1 VEIPKGRALNLP
13 PALSNAKGKKMLRQF
28 SILLIAAAAMGLAVE
43 SGCNCA
49 SAGGGFT
56 MPPPVVTTAPVVSQ
70 DVPVYLDEIGRTT
83 ATEVVNI
90 VPQVSGKI
98 VGRDFED
105 GTDLHTGQ
113 ELFAID
119 PRPYQAALDQAQAM
133 LEQNQAQLANA
144 KTNFTRVASE
154 LPSKA
159 VSQQDYDNA
168 KSAVDV
174 ADANVK
180 AAQAAIETASLN
192 VEYCT
197 LKSPIDGRAGQRL
210 VDVGNIVNAN
220 STSLL
225 SIQKLV
231 PIYVD
236 FTVAENELGRV
247 RENLAKSPLR
257 VLVESPDNPGRQIEG
272 EVTFLDNSVQ
282 DGTGTIRLRAMVP
295 NNNRQ
300 LWPGQ
305 FVHVR
310 LILYTM
316 KDARLIPA
324 NAVQVGQAG
333 SYVFVVHADKTA
345 EQRNITTGQR
355 QGEKVVVLDGL
366 KEGETIVQSGQLMVI
381 AGGPVTVLAS
391 APPQAAQGAAK

>member
-1 VEIPKGRALNLP
+1 
-13 PALSNAKGKKMLRQF
+13 
-28 SILLIAAAAMGLAVE
+28 
-43 SGCNCA
+43 
-49 SAGGGFT
+49 
-56 MPPPVVTTAPVVSQ
+56 MPPPVVTTAPVVTQ
-70 DVPVYLDEIGRTT
+70 DVPAYLDEIGKTT

-98 VGRDFED
+98 IGKSFED
-105 GTDLHTGQ
+105 GADLHAG
-113 ELFAID
+113 EKLFAID

-168 KSAVDV
+168 KSAEDV

-192 VEYCT
+192 LEYCT
-197 LKSPIDGRAGQRL
+197 IKSPIDGRAGQRL
-210 VDVGNIVNAN
+210 VDVGNVVNAN

-225 SIQKLV
+225 SIQKLA
-231 PIYVD
+231 PIYVE
-236 FTVAENELGRV
+236 FTVAENELDSV
-247 RENLAKSPLR
+247 RENLAKGPLK
-257 VLVESPDNPGRQIEG
+257 VLVEPPDNQGRDIEG
-272 EVTFLDNSVQ
+272 DVTFLDNSVQ
-282 DGTGTIRLRAMVP
+282 DGTGTIRLRATVP

-316 KDARLIPA
+316 KDAKLIPA
-324 NAVQVGQAG
+324 NAVQLGQAG
-333 SYVFVVHADKTA
+333 SYVFVIHSDNTA
-345 EQRNITTGQR
+345 EQRNITAGQR

-381 AGGPVTVLAS
+381 AGRPVIVLAS
-391 APPQAAQGAAK
+391 TPPSAQGAAK

>member
-1 VEIPKGRALNLP
+1 
-13 PALSNAKGKKMLRQF
+13 MLRRI
-28 SILLIAAAAMGLAVE
+28 SVLLIAAAAMGLAVE
-43 SGCNCA
+43 SGCNRA

-56 MPPPVVTTAPVVSQ
+56 MPPPVVTTAPVVTQ
-70 DVPVYLDEIGRTT
+70 DVPAYLDEIGKTT

-119 PRPYQAALDQAQAM
+119 PRPYQAALDQAQAL
-133 LEQNQAQLANA
+133 LEQNQAQLVNA
-144 KTNFTRVASE
+144 KANFTRIASE

-159 VSQQDYDNA
+159 VSQQDYDNG

-192 VEYCT
+192 LEYCT
-197 LKSPIDGRAGQRL
+197 IKSPIDGRAGQRL
-210 VDVGNIVNAN
+210 VDAGNIVNAN

-236 FTVAENELGRV
+236 FTVAENDLGQV
-247 RENLAKSPLR
+247 RENLAKGPLK
-257 VLVESPDNPGRQIEG
+257 VLVESPDDPGRNIEG

-282 DGTGTIRLRAMVP
+282 DGTGTIRLRATVP
-295 NNNRQ
+295 NKNRQ

-310 LILYTM
+310 LVLYTM
-316 KDARLIPA
+316 RDAKLIPA

-333 SYVFVVHADKTA
+333 SYVFVIHADNTA
-345 EQRNITTGQR
+345 EQRNVTTGQR
-355 QGEKVVVLDGL
+355 QGDEIVALDGL
-366 KEGETIVQSGQLMVI
+366 KEGETIVHTGQLMVI
-381 AGGPVTVLAS
+381 SGGPVTVLAS
-391 APPQAAQGAAK
+391 APQAAQGAAK

>member
-1 VEIPKGRALNLP
+1 
-13 PALSNAKGKKMLRQF
+13 MLRRF
-28 SILLIAAAAMGLAVE
+28 WILLIAAAAMGLAAE
-43 SGCNCA
+43 SGCNRA

-56 MPPPVVTTAPVVSQ
+56 MPPPAVTTSPVVTQ
-70 DVPVYLDEIGRTT
+70 DVPEYLDEIGRTT
-83 ATEVVNI
+83 ATEVVNV

-98 VGRDFED
+98 MGRDFQD
-105 GTDLHTGQ
+105 GTDLHRGQ

-119 PRPYQAALDQAQAM
+119 PRPYQAALDQAQAL

-192 VEYCT
+192 LEYCT

-220 STSLL
+220 TTSLL

-236 FTVAENELGRV
+236 FTVAENELGPV
-247 RENLAKSPLR
+247 RENLAKGPLK
-257 VLVESPDNPGRQIEG
+257 VLVESPDDPARNIEG

-282 DGTGTIRLRAMVP
+282 DGTGTIRLRATVP
-295 NNNRQ
+295 NTNRQ

-310 LILYTM
+310 LVLYTM
-316 KDARLIPA
+316 HDALLIPA
-324 NAVQVGQAG
+324 NSVQVGQAG
-333 SYVFVVHADKTA
+333 SYVFVIHADNTA
-345 EQRNITTGQR
+345 EQRNISTGQR
-355 QGEKVVVLDGL
+355 QGDKIVVLDGL
-366 KEGETIVQSGQLMVI
+366 KEGETIVHTGQLMVI

-391 APPQAAQGAAK
+391 APQAAQGAAK

>member
-1 VEIPKGRALNLP
+1 M
-13 PALSNAKGKKMLRQF
+13 MLRRI
-28 SILLIAAAAMGLAVE
+28 SVLLIAAAAMGLAVE
-43 SGCNCA
+43 SGCNRA

-56 MPPPVVTTAPVVSQ
+56 MPPPVVTTAPVVTQ
-70 DVPVYLDEIGRTT
+70 DVPAYLDEIGKTT

-119 PRPYQAALDQAQAM
+119 PRPYQAALDQAQAL
-133 LEQNQAQLANA
+133 LEQNQAQLVNA
-144 KTNFTRVASE
+144 KANFTRIASE

-159 VSQQDYDNA
+159 VSQQDYDNG

-192 VEYCT
+192 LEYCT
-197 LKSPIDGRAGQRL
+197 IKSPIDGRAGQRL
-210 VDVGNIVNAN
+210 VDAGNIVNAN

-236 FTVAENELGRV
+236 FTVAENDLGQV
-247 RENLAKSPLR
+247 RENLAKGPLK
-257 VLVESPDNPGRQIEG
+257 VLVESPDDPGRNIEG

-282 DGTGTIRLRAMVP
+282 DGTGTIRLRATVP
-295 NNNRQ
+295 NKNRQ

-310 LILYTM
+310 LVLYTM
-316 KDARLIPA
+316 RDAKLIPA

-333 SYVFVVHADKTA
+333 AYVFVIHADNTA
-345 EQRNITTGQR
+345 EQRNVTTGQR
-355 QGEKVVVLDGL
+355 QGDEIVALDGL
-366 KEGETIVQSGQLMVI
+366 KEGETIVHTGQLMVI
-381 AGGPVTVLAS
+381 SGGPVTVLAS
-391 APPQAAQGAAK
+391 APQAAQGAAK

>member
-1 VEIPKGRALNLP
+1 
-13 PALSNAKGKKMLRQF
+13 
-28 SILLIAAAAMGLAVE
+28 
-43 SGCNCA
+43 
-49 SAGGGFT
+49 
-56 MPPPVVTTAPVVSQ
+56 MPPPAVTTAPVVSQ
-70 DVPVYLDEIGRTT
+70 DVPAYLDEIGRTT

-98 VGRDFED
+98 IGKSFED
-105 GTDLHTGQ
+105 GADLHAG
-113 ELFAID
+113 EKLFAID

-168 KSAVDV
+168 KSAEDV

-192 VEYCT
+192 LEYCT
-197 LKSPIDGRAGQRL
+197 IKSPIDGRAGQRL
-210 VDVGNIVNAN
+210 VDVGNVVNAN

-225 SIQKLV
+225 SIQKLA
-231 PIYVD
+231 PIYVE
-236 FTVAENELGRV
+236 FTVAENELDSV
-247 RENLAKSPLR
+247 RENLAKGPLK
-257 VLVESPDNPGRQIEG
+257 VLVEPPDNQGRDIEG
-272 EVTFLDNSVQ
+272 DVTFLDNSVQ
-282 DGTGTIRLRAMVP
+282 DGTGTIRLRATVP

-316 KDARLIPA
+316 KDAKLIPA
-324 NAVQVGQAG
+324 NAVQLGQAG
-333 SYVFVVHADKTA
+333 SYVFVIHSDNTA
-345 EQRNITTGQR
+345 EQRNITAGQR

-381 AGGPVTVLAS
+381 AGRPVIVLAS
-391 APPQAAQGAAK
+391 TPPSAQGAAK

>member
-1 VEIPKGRALNLP
+1 M
-13 PALSNAKGKKMLRQF
+13 MLRQF
-28 SILLIAAAAMGLAVE
+28 SILLIAAAAIGLAVG
-43 SGCNCA
+43 SGCNRA

-56 MPPPVVTTAPVVSQ
+56 MPPPAVTTAPVVSQ
-70 DVPVYLDEIGRTT
+70 DVPAYLDEIGRTT

-98 VGRDFED
+98 IGKSFED
-105 GTDLHTGQ
+105 GADLHAG
-113 ELFAID
+113 EKLFAID

-168 KSAVDV
+168 KSAEDV

-192 VEYCT
+192 LEYCT
-197 LKSPIDGRAGQRL
+197 IKSPIDGRAGQRL
-210 VDVGNIVNAN
+210 VDVGNVVNAN

-225 SIQKLV
+225 SIQKLA
-231 PIYVD
+231 PIYVE
-236 FTVAENELGRV
+236 FTVAENELDSV
-247 RENLAKSPLR
+247 RENLAKGPLK
-257 VLVESPDNPGRQIEG
+257 VLVEPPDNQGRDIEG
-272 EVTFLDNSVQ
+272 DVTFLDNSVQ
-282 DGTGTIRLRAMVP
+282 DGTGTIRLRATVP

-316 KDARLIPA
+316 KDAKLIPA
-324 NAVQVGQAG
+324 NAVQLGQAG
-333 SYVFVVHADKTA
+333 SYVFVIHSDNTA
-345 EQRNITTGQR
+345 EQRNITAGQR

-381 AGGPVTVLAS
+381 AGRPVIVLAS
-391 APPQAAQGAAK
+391 TPPSAQGAAK

>member
-1 VEIPKGRALNLP
+1 M
-13 PALSNAKGKKMLRQF
+13 MLRRI
-28 SILLIAAAAMGLAVE
+28 SVLLIAAAAMGLAVE
-43 SGCNCA
+43 SGCNRA

-56 MPPPVVTTAPVVSQ
+56 MPPPVVTTAPVVTQ
-70 DVPVYLDEIGRTT
+70 DVPAYLDEIGKTT

-119 PRPYQAALDQAQAM
+119 PRPYQAALDQAQAL
-133 LEQNQAQLANA
+133 LEQNQAQLVNA
-144 KTNFTRVASE
+144 KANFTRIASE

-159 VSQQDYDNA
+159 VSQQDYDNG

-192 VEYCT
+192 LEYCT
-197 LKSPIDGRAGQRL
+197 IKSPIDGRAGQRL
-210 VDVGNIVNAN
+210 VDAGNIVNAN

-236 FTVAENELGRV
+236 FTVAENDLGQV
-247 RENLAKSPLR
+247 RENLAKGPLK
-257 VLVESPDNPGRQIEG
+257 VLVESPDDPGRNIEG

-282 DGTGTIRLRAMVP
+282 DGTGTIRLRATVP
-295 NNNRQ
+295 NKNRQ

-310 LILYTM
+310 LVLYTM
-316 KDARLIPA
+316 RDAKLIPA

-333 SYVFVVHADKTA
+333 SYVFVIHADNTA
-345 EQRNITTGQR
+345 EQRNVTTGQR
-355 QGEKVVVLDGL
+355 QGDEIVALDGL
-366 KEGETIVQSGQLMVI
+366 KEGETIVHTGQLMVI
-381 AGGPVTVLAS
+381 SGGPVTVLAS
-391 APPQAAQGAAK
+391 APQAAQGAAK